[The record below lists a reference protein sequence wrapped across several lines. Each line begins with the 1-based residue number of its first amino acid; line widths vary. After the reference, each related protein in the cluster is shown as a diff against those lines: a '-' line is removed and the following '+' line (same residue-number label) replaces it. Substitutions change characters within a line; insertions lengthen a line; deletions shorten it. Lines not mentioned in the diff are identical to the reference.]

1 MLQILNL
8 NLKEKKNKLVIY
20 HKPIEIYHESIEVA
34 PIEVAQISRNKI
46 QLLLHI
52 KFKI

>member
-34 PIEVAQISRNKI
+34 QISRNKI